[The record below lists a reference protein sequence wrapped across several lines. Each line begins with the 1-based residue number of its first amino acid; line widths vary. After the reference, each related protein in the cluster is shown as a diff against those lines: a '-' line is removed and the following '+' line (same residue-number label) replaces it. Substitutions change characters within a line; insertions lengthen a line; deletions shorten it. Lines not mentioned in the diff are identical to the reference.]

1 MKKTLSILLALIITI
16 LLFSST
22 LSVSAAGTS
31 VKVTASNTAPSVG
44 SEVKITVTY
53 TADKAIGCM
62 RGFIKYDASVL
73 EIDLANSKS
82 VETVNDKDI
91 SATGGAGV
99 LKLVWYHS
107 QSKDKTLSFT
117 LVFKAKKAGSSNITL
132 TTEELSDTN
141 EDLFNSPSGS
151 VTVNVQNPQKS
162 GNANL
167 SELYISSGSL
177 SPAFSPSVTSYNIVI
192 PYSVTVLKVSAET
205 EDKDAKVT
213 VEGSKNMK
221 VGKNTRV
228 IKVTAPNGTVKSYT
242 LNITRQEGTG
252 STTPTG
258 TEEPTQNNEAAK
270 VTVGDQVLYISKDL
284 KDVTLPVGYE
294 QVNVTVNDAA
304 FPSVQDKSRSI
315 VLLYLTDENGGN
327 GAFYVY
333 NTATMTFSEFCSVNI
348 TAGVYAFLTPDGS
361 VIIPEGFT
369 QTFVTVNEKTIAAW
383 NFPDE
388 AMKDY
393 YLVYALSPAGT
404 KGLYQYDTVEGTLQR
419 YTPHTVET
427 TPVVEQDP
435 NEVTEQD
442 EGFFAK
448 IKAFFGTFV
457 ARFGM
462 TRLIL
467 MAAGVVILI
476 AAIVVLIVLLAKRPK
491 DYRH

>member
-1 MKKTLSILLALIITI
+1 MKKTVSVLLAL
-16 LLFSST
+16 LLTVMLFCT
-22 LSVSAAGTS
+22 ALPVSAAGAS
-31 VKVTASNTAPSVG
+31 VAVTASNTKPTVG
-44 SEVKITVTY
+44 STVTVTVKY
-53 TADKAIGCM
+53 TADVTIGS
-62 RGFIKYDASVL
+62 IDASLNYDSSVL
-73 EIDLANSKS
+73 EYVSASGITANGGSGVITFS
-82 VETVNDKDI
+82 FFET
-91 SATGGAGV
+91 SSSPA
-99 LKLVWYHS
+99 
-107 QSKDKTLSFT
+107 KTKSFT
-117 LVFKAKKAGSSNITL
+117 VTFKAKTTGSCA
-132 TTEELSDTN
+132 LSLSTGEIADWENYESLGT
-141 EDLFNSPSGS
+141 PSGK

-192 PYSVTVLKVSAET
+192 PYSVTVLTVSVET
-205 EDKDAKVT
+205 EDKDATVI

-348 TAGVYAFLTPDGS
+348 TAGVYAFLIPDGS

-369 QTFVTVNEKTIAAW
+369 QTFVTVNEKTVAAW

-491 DYRH
+491 NYRH